1 MKIAIVRL
9 SALGDIIVSAVFLA
23 AIKERLPNAQ
33 IEWFV
38 DERFS
43 AILEHSPYIDKLHP
57 IALKSAL
64 KTFNP
69 LKIFKLFKSLRA
81 YEYDIIIDMQGLV
94 KSALIAQTLKAP
106 KKVGFDY
113 ASARE
118 GLSAFFYS
126 QKVSIAYNEPI
137 LKRNFTLLSHALN
150 LSQKEISNEIS
161 ESLSSRSKVFSYQ
174 DSPKID
180 ALNLNENKLKILFVL
195 ETSKI
200 NKTYPTERFK
210 ELALMLENFQICLL
224 WHANEDKANAL
235 YGALKNQRDVLLLP
249 KLTLNE
255 VKALLF
261 KMDLI
266 IGGDTGITH
275 LAWALQKPSITLYGN
290 TPMERFK
297 LESPINVSLTA
308 NSNANYHKKDFSIQ
322 NIEPKKIKECVL
334 NILKE
339 KNDL

>member
-9 SALGDIIVSAVFLA
+9 SALGDIIVSAVFLVL
-23 AIKERLPNAQ
+23 IKERFTNAQ

-57 IALKSAL
+57 IALKSTL
-64 KTFNP
+64 TTFNP

-81 YEYDIIIDMQGLV
+81 YEYDIVIDMQGLI
-94 KSALIAQTLKAP
+94 KSALITQMLKAP
-106 KKVGFDY
+106 KKVGFDCT
-113 ASARE
+113 SARE
-118 GLSAFFYS
+118 GLSAFSYS
-126 QKVSIAYNEPI
+126 QKVSIAYNEPV
-137 LKRNFTLLSHALN
+137 LKRNFTLLFHALN
-150 LSQKEISNEIS
+150 LPKKEIS

-180 ALNLNENKLKILFVL
+180 ALNLNKNKPKILFVL

-200 NKTYPTERFK
+200 NKTYPIERFK
-210 ELALMLENFQICLL
+210 ELALALENFQICLL
-224 WHANEDKANAL
+224 WHADEDKATAL

-297 LESPINVSLTA
+297 LESPINVSLTG

-339 KNDL
+339 KE

>member
-23 AIKERLPNAQ
+23 AIKERLPDAQ

-38 DERFS
+38 DERFG

-57 IALKSAL
+57 IALKSTL
-64 KTFNP
+64 TTFNP
-69 LKIFKLFKSLRA
+69 LKIFKLFKNLRA

-94 KSALIAQTLKAP
+94 KSALITQMLKAP

-126 QKVSIAYNEPI
+126 QKVSIAYDEPI

-150 LSQKEISNEIS
+150 LPKNEIS

-174 DSPKID
+174 DSPKIN
-180 ALNLNENKLKILFVL
+180 ALNLNQNKLKILFVL

-210 ELALMLENFQICLL
+210 ELALALENFQICLL
-224 WHANEDKANAL
+224 WHADEHKATAL
-235 YGALKNQRDVLLLP
+235 YHALKHQRDALLLP

-261 KMDLI
+261 KMDVI

-297 LESPINVSLTA
+297 LESPINVSLTG

-339 KNDL
+339 KE

>member
-9 SALGDIIVSAVFLA
+9 SALGDIIVSAVFLVL
-23 AIKERLPNAQ
+23 IKERFTNAQ

-57 IALKSAL
+57 IALKSTL
-64 KTFNP
+64 TTFNP
-69 LKIFKLFKSLRA
+69 LKIFKLFKSLRV
-81 YEYDIIIDMQGLV
+81 YEYDIVIDMQGLI
-94 KSALIAQTLKAP
+94 KSALITQMLKAP

-126 QKVSIAYNEPI
+126 QKVSIAYNEPV
-137 LKRNFTLLSHALN
+137 LKRNFMLLSHALN
-150 LSQKEISNEIS
+150 LPQKEIS
-161 ESLSSRSKVFSYQ
+161 ESLNSRSKVFSYQ

-200 NKTYPTERFK
+200 NKTYPIERFK
-210 ELALMLENFQICLL
+210 ELALALENFQICLL
-224 WHANEDKANAL
+224 WHASEDKATAL

-297 LESPINVSLTA
+297 LESSINVSLTG

>member
-23 AIKERLPNAQ
+23 AIKECLPNAQ

-64 KTFNP
+64 TTFNP

-81 YEYDIIIDMQGLV
+81 YEYDIIIDMQGLI
-94 KSALIAQTLKAP
+94 KSALITQMLKAP

-126 QKVSIAYNEPI
+126 QKVSIAYDEPI
-137 LKRNFTLLSHALN
+137 LKRNSTLLSQALN
-150 LSQKEISNEIS
+150 LPKKEISQG
-161 ESLSSRSKVFSYQ
+161 LSSRFKVFSYQ
-174 DSPKID
+174 DSPKIN
-180 ALNLNENKLKILFVL
+180 ALNLNQNKPKILFVL

-224 WHANEDKANAL
+224 WHADEHKATTL
-235 YGALKNQRDVLLLP
+235 YHALKHQCDVLLLP

-261 KMDLI
+261 KMDVI

-275 LAWALQKPSITLYGN
+275 LAWALQKASITLYGN

-297 LESPINVSLTA
+297 LESPINVSLTG

-322 NIEPKKIKECVL
+322 NIDPKKIKECVL
-334 NILKE
+334 NVLKE
-339 KNDL
+339 KE

>member
-23 AIKERLPNAQ
+23 LIKERFTNAQ

-57 IALKSAL
+57 IALKSTL
-64 KTFNP
+64 TTFNP

-81 YEYDIIIDMQGLV
+81 YEYDMVIDMQGLI
-94 KSALIAQTLKAP
+94 KSALITQMLKAP
-106 KKVGFDY
+106 KKVGFDC

-126 QKVSIAYNEPI
+126 QKVSIAYNEPV

-150 LSQKEISNEIS
+150 LPKKEISEG
-161 ESLSSRSKVFSYQ
+161 LSSRSKVFSYQ

-180 ALNLNENKLKILFVL
+180 ALNLNKNKPKILFVL

-200 NKTYPTERFK
+200 NKTYPIERFK
-210 ELALMLENFQICLL
+210 ELALALENFQICLL
-224 WHANEDKANAL
+224 WHASEDRATAL

-297 LESPINVSLTA
+297 LESPINVSLTG

-339 KNDL
+339 KE

>member
-23 AIKERLPNAQ
+23 AIKERFIDAQ

-57 IALKSAL
+57 IALKSTL
-64 KTFNP
+64 TTLNP

-81 YEYDIIIDMQGLV
+81 YEYDIVIDMQGLI
-94 KSALIAQTLKAP
+94 KSALITQMLKAP

-126 QKVSIAYNEPI
+126 QKVSIAYDEPI
-137 LKRNFTLLSHALN
+137 LKRNFTLLFHALN
-150 LSQKEISNEIS
+150 LPKNEIS
-161 ESLSSRSKVFSYQ
+161 EGLSSRFKVFSYQ

-180 ALNLNENKLKILFVL
+180 ALNLNKNKPKILFVL
-195 ETSKI
+195 ETSKT
-200 NKTYPTERFK
+200 NKTYPIERFK
-210 ELALMLENFQICLL
+210 DLALMLENFQICLL
-224 WHANEDKANAL
+224 WHADEHKATTL
-235 YGALKNQRDVLLLP
+235 YHALKHQRDALLLP

-297 LESPINVSLTA
+297 LESPINVSLTG
-308 NSNANYHKKDFSIQ
+308 NLNANYHKKDFSIQ
-322 NIEPKKIKECVL
+322 NIDPKKIKECVL

-339 KNDL
+339 KE

>member
-9 SALGDIIVSAVFLA
+9 SALGDIIVGAVFLA
-23 AIKERLPNAQ
+23 AIKECFTNAQ

-57 IALKSAL
+57 IALKSTL
-64 KTFNP
+64 TTFNP
-69 LKIFKLFKSLRA
+69 LKIFKFFKSLRA
-81 YEYDIIIDMQGLV
+81 YEYDIVIDMQGLI
-94 KSALIAQTLKAP
+94 KSALITQMLKAP

-126 QKVSIAYNEPI
+126 QKVSIAYNEPV
-137 LKRNFTLLSHALN
+137 LKRNFTLLFHALN
-150 LSQKEISNEIS
+150 LPKKEISEGLN
-161 ESLSSRSKVFSYQ
+161 SRSKVFSYQ

-180 ALNLNENKLKILFVL
+180 ALNLNENKPKILFVL

-200 NKTYPTERFK
+200 NKTYPIERFK
-210 ELALMLENFQICLL
+210 ELALALENFQICLL
-224 WHANEDKANAL
+224 WHASEDKATAL

-297 LESPINVSLTA
+297 LESPINVSLTG

-339 KNDL
+339 KE

>member
-1 MKIAIVRL
+1 M
-9 SALGDIIVSAVFLA
+9 SAVFLA
-23 AIKERLPNAQ
+23 LIKERFTNAQ

-38 DERFS
+38 DEKFG

-57 IALKSAL
+57 IALKSTL
-64 KTFNP
+64 TTFNP

-81 YEYDIIIDMQGLV
+81 YEYDIVIDMQGLI
-94 KSALIAQTLKAP
+94 KSALITQMLKAP

-126 QKVSIAYNEPI
+126 QKVSIAYNEPV

-150 LSQKEISNEIS
+150 LPKKEIS

-174 DSPKID
+174 NSPKID
-180 ALNLNENKLKILFVL
+180 ALNLNKNKLKILFVL

-200 NKTYPTERFK
+200 NKTYPIERFK
-210 ELALMLENFQICLL
+210 ELALALENFQICLL
-224 WHANEDKANAL
+224 WHASEDKATAL
-235 YGALKNQRDVLLLP
+235 YHTLKNQHDVLLLP

-297 LESPINVSLTA
+297 LESPINVSLTG

-339 KNDL
+339 KE

>member
-1 MKIAIVRL
+1 M
-9 SALGDIIVSAVFLA
+9 SAVFLA
-23 AIKERLPNAQ
+23 AIKECLPNAQ

-57 IALKSAL
+57 IALKSTL
-64 KTFNP
+64 TTLNP

-94 KSALIAQTLKAP
+94 KSALITQMLKAP

-118 GLSAFFYS
+118 SLSAFFYS
-126 QKVSIAYNEPI
+126 QKVSIAYDEPI
-137 LKRNFTLLSHALN
+137 LKRNFTLLSQALN
-150 LSQKEISNEIS
+150 LPKNEIS
-161 ESLSSRSKVFSYQ
+161 EGLSSRFKVFSYQ

-180 ALNLNENKLKILFVL
+180 ALNLNKNKPKILFVL

-200 NKTYPTERFK
+200 NKTYPIERFK
-210 ELALMLENFQICLL
+210 ELALALENFQICLL
-224 WHANEDKANAL
+224 WHADEDKATAL
-235 YGALKNQRDVLLLP
+235 YGALKHQHDVLLLP

-297 LESPINVSLTA
+297 LESPINVSLTG
-308 NSNANYHKKDFSIQ
+308 NSSANYHKKDFSIQ

-339 KNDL
+339 KE

>member
-23 AIKERLPNAQ
+23 VIKECLPNAQ

-38 DERFS
+38 DERFG

-57 IALKSAL
+57 IALKSVL
-64 KTFNP
+64 TTFNP

-94 KSALIAQTLKAP
+94 KSALITQMLKAP

-126 QKVSIAYNEPI
+126 QKVSIAYSEPV

-150 LSQKEISNEIS
+150 LPKKEIS
-161 ESLSSRSKVFSYQ
+161 ESLSSRAKVFSYQ

-180 ALNLNENKLKILFVL
+180 ALNLNQNKLKILFVL

-200 NKTYPTERFK
+200 NKTYPIERFK
-210 ELALMLENFQICLL
+210 ELALALENFQICLL

-235 YGALKNQRDVLLLP
+235 YGALKNQCDALLLP

-297 LESPINVSLTA
+297 LESPINVSLTG

-339 KNDL
+339 KE

>member
-23 AIKERLPNAQ
+23 LIKERFANAQ

-57 IALKSAL
+57 IALKSTL
-64 KTFNP
+64 TTFNP

-81 YEYDIIIDMQGLV
+81 YEYDIVIDMQGLI
-94 KSALIAQTLKAP
+94 KSALITQMLKAP

-126 QKVSIAYNEPI
+126 QKVSIAYNEPV
-137 LKRNFTLLSHALN
+137 LKRNFTLLFHALN
-150 LSQKEISNEIS
+150 LPKKEISEGLN
-161 ESLSSRSKVFSYQ
+161 SRSKVFSYQ

-180 ALNLNENKLKILFVL
+180 ALNLNKNKPKILFVL

-200 NKTYPTERFK
+200 NKTYPIERFK
-210 ELALMLENFQICLL
+210 ELALALENFQICLL
-224 WHANEDKANAL
+224 WHANEDKATAL
-235 YGALKNQRDVLLLP
+235 YGALKNQCDVLLLP

-297 LESPINVSLTA
+297 LESPINVSLTG

-339 KNDL
+339 KE

>member
-1 MKIAIVRL
+1 M
-9 SALGDIIVSAVFLA
+9 SAVFLA
-23 AIKERLPNAQ
+23 LIKERFTNAQ

-38 DERFS
+38 DERFGT
-43 AILEHSPYIDKLHP
+43 ILEHSPYIDKLHP
-57 IALKSAL
+57 IALKNTL
-64 KTFNP
+64 TTFNP

-81 YEYDIIIDMQGLV
+81 YEYDIVIDMQGLI
-94 KSALIAQTLKAP
+94 KSALITQMLKAP

-150 LSQKEISNEIS
+150 LPKKEISEG
-161 ESLSSRSKVFSYQ
+161 LSSRSKVFSYQ

-180 ALNLNENKLKILFVL
+180 ALNLNKNKLKILFVL

-200 NKTYPTERFK
+200 NKTYPIERFK
-210 ELALMLENFQICLL
+210 ELALALENFQICLL
-224 WHANEDKANAL
+224 WHANEDKATAL

-297 LESPINVSLTA
+297 LESPINVSLTG

-339 KNDL
+339 KE

>member
-9 SALGDIIVSAVFLA
+9 SALGDIIVSAVFLVL
-23 AIKERLPNAQ
+23 IKERFTNAQ

-38 DERFS
+38 DERFG

-57 IALKSAL
+57 IALKSTL
-64 KTFNP
+64 TTFNP

-81 YEYDIIIDMQGLV
+81 YEYDIVIDMQGLI
-94 KSALIAQTLKAP
+94 KSALITQMLKAP

-137 LKRNFTLLSHALN
+137 LKRNFTLLSCALN
-150 LSQKEISNEIS
+150 LPQKEISEGLN
-161 ESLSSRSKVFSYQ
+161 SRSKVFSYQ
-174 DSPKID
+174 DSLKID
-180 ALNLNENKLKILFVL
+180 ALNLNKNKLKILFVL

-200 NKTYPTERFK
+200 NKTYPIERFK
-210 ELALMLENFQICLL
+210 ELALALENFQICLL
-224 WHANEDKANAL
+224 WHASEDKATAL

-297 LESPINVSLTA
+297 LESPINVSLTG

-339 KNDL
+339 KE

>member
-23 AIKERLPNAQ
+23 VIKERFIHAQ

-43 AILEHSPYIDKLHP
+43 TILEHSPYIDKLHP
-57 IALKSAL
+57 IALKSVL
-64 KTFNP
+64 KSFNP

-81 YEYDIIIDMQGLV
+81 YEYDIIIDMQGLI
-94 KSALIAQTLKAP
+94 KSALITQCLKAP

-118 GLSAFFYS
+118 GLSALFYS
-126 QKVSIAYNEPI
+126 QKVSIAYEESI
-137 LKRNFTLLSHALN
+137 LKRNFTLISQALN
-150 LSQKEISNEIS
+150 LPKKEIS
-161 ESLSSRSKVFSYQ
+161 ESLISRSKVFSYQ
-174 DSPKID
+174 NSPKIN
-180 ALNLNENKLKILFVL
+180 ALNLNENKPKILFVL

-200 NKTYPTERFK
+200 NKTYPIERFK

-224 WHANEDKANAL
+224 WHADEKKAVVL
-235 YGALKNQRDVLLLP
+235 YDALKNQCDILLLP

-297 LESPINVSLTA
+297 LESPINISLT
-308 NSNANYHKKDFSIQ
+308 SNANASYHKKDFSIQ
-322 NIEPKKIKECVL
+322 NIEPERIKECVL
-334 NILKE
+334 NLLKE
-339 KNDL
+339 KE

>member
-1 MKIAIVRL
+1 M
-9 SALGDIIVSAVFLA
+9 SAVFLA
-23 AIKERLPNAQ
+23 AIKERFANAQ

-64 KTFNP
+64 ATFNP

-81 YEYDIIIDMQGLV
+81 YEYDIVIDMQGLI
-94 KSALIAQTLKAP
+94 KSALITQMLKAP

-126 QKVSIAYNEPI
+126 QKVSIAYNEPV

-150 LSQKEISNEIS
+150 LPQKEISEG
-161 ESLSSRSKVFSYQ
+161 LSSRSKVFSYQ
-174 DSPKID
+174 DSLKID
-180 ALNLNENKLKILFVL
+180 ALNLDKNKLKILFVL

-200 NKTYPTERFK
+200 NKTYPIERFK
-210 ELALMLENFQICLL
+210 ELALALENFQICLL
-224 WHANEDKANAL
+224 WHASEDKATAL
-235 YGALKNQRDVLLLP
+235 YGALKNQCDVLLLP

-297 LESPINVSLTA
+297 LESPINVSLA
-308 NSNANYHKKDFSIQ
+308 GNSNANYHKKDFSIQ

-339 KNDL
+339 KE

>member
-23 AIKERLPNAQ
+23 AIKERFANAQ

-38 DERFS
+38 DERFG

-57 IALKSAL
+57 IALKSTL
-64 KTFNP
+64 TTFNP

-81 YEYDIIIDMQGLV
+81 YEYDIVIDMQGLI
-94 KSALIAQTLKAP
+94 KSALITQMLKAP

-126 QKVSIAYNEPI
+126 QKVSIAYNEPV

-150 LSQKEISNEIS
+150 LPKKEISEG
-161 ESLSSRSKVFSYQ
+161 LSSRSKVFSYQ

-180 ALNLNENKLKILFVL
+180 ALNLNKNKLKILFVL

-200 NKTYPTERFK
+200 NKTYPIERFK
-210 ELALMLENFQICLL
+210 ELALALENFQICLL
-224 WHANEDKANAL
+224 WHASEDKAAAL
-235 YGALKNQRDVLLLP
+235 YHTLKNQRDVLLLP

-297 LESPINVSLTA
+297 LGSPINVSLTG

-339 KNDL
+339 KE

>member
-23 AIKERLPNAQ
+23 AIKERFANAQ

-38 DERFS
+38 DERFG

-64 KTFNP
+64 TTFNP

-81 YEYDIIIDMQGLV
+81 YEYDIVIDMQGLI
-94 KSALIAQTLKAP
+94 KSALITQMLKAP
-106 KKVGFDY
+106 KKVGFDC

-126 QKVSIAYNEPI
+126 QKVSIAYNEPV

-150 LSQKEISNEIS
+150 LPKKEISEG
-161 ESLSSRSKVFSYQ
+161 LSSRSKVFSYQ
-174 DSPKID
+174 DSPKIN
-180 ALNLNENKLKILFVL
+180 ALNLNQNKPKILFVL

-210 ELALMLENFQICLL
+210 ELALALENFQICLL
-224 WHANEDKANAL
+224 WHADEKKAAVL
-235 YGALKNQRDVLLLP
+235 YHALKHQRDVLLLP

-297 LESPINVSLTA
+297 LESPINVSLTG

-339 KNDL
+339 KE

>member
-23 AIKERLPNAQ
+23 AIKERFANAQ

-38 DERFS
+38 DERFG

-57 IALKSAL
+57 IALKSTL
-64 KTFNP
+64 TTFNP

-81 YEYDIIIDMQGLV
+81 YEYDIVIDMQGLI
-94 KSALIAQTLKAP
+94 KSALITQMLKAP

-126 QKVSIAYNEPI
+126 QKVSIAYNEPV

-150 LSQKEISNEIS
+150 LPQKETS
-161 ESLSSRSKVFSYQ
+161 EGLNSRSKVFSYQ
-174 DSPKID
+174 DSLKID
-180 ALNLNENKLKILFVL
+180 ALNLNKNKPKILFVL

-200 NKTYPTERFK
+200 NKTYPIERFK
-210 ELALMLENFQICLL
+210 ELALALENFQICLL
-224 WHANEDKANAL
+224 WHASEDKATAL

-297 LESPINVSLTA
+297 LESPINVSLTG

-339 KNDL
+339 KE

>member
-1 MKIAIVRL
+1 M
-9 SALGDIIVSAVFLA
+9 SAVFLA
-23 AIKERLPNAQ
+23 AIKERFTNAQ

-38 DERFS
+38 DERFG

-57 IALKSAL
+57 IALKSTLA
-64 KTFNP
+64 TFNP

-81 YEYDIIIDMQGLV
+81 YEYDIVIDMQGLV
-94 KSALIAQTLKAP
+94 KSALITQMLKAP

-126 QKVSIAYNEPI
+126 QKVSIAYNESV

-150 LSQKEISNEIS
+150 LPQKEILEG
-161 ESLSSRSKVFSYQ
+161 LSSRSKVFSYQ

-180 ALNLNENKLKILFVL
+180 ALNLNKNKLKILFVL

-200 NKTYPTERFK
+200 NKTYPIERFK

-224 WHANEDKANAL
+224 WHADEDKATAL

-255 VKALLF
+255 VNALLF

-297 LESPINVSLTA
+297 LESPINVSLTG

-339 KNDL
+339 KE

>member
-9 SALGDIIVSAVFLA
+9 SALGDIIVGAVFLV
-23 AIKERLPNAQ
+23 AIKERFANAQ

-43 AILEHSPYIDKLHP
+43 TILEHSPYIDKLHP
-57 IALKSAL
+57 IALKSTLA
-64 KTFNP
+64 TFNP
-69 LKIFKLFKSLRA
+69 LKIFKLFKSLRV
-81 YEYDIIIDMQGLV
+81 YEYDIVIDMQGLI
-94 KSALIAQTLKAP
+94 KSALITQMLKAP

-126 QKVSIAYNEPI
+126 QKVSIAYNEPV
-137 LKRNFTLLSHALN
+137 LKRNFTLLFHALN
-150 LSQKEISNEIS
+150 LPQKEIS
-161 ESLSSRSKVFSYQ
+161 ESLNSRSKVFSYQ

-200 NKTYPTERFK
+200 NKTYPIERFK
-210 ELALMLENFQICLL
+210 ELALALENFQICLL
-224 WHANEDKANAL
+224 WHASEDKATAL
-235 YGALKNQRDVLLLP
+235 YGALKNQCDVLLLP

-297 LESPINVSLTA
+297 LESPINVSLTG

-339 KNDL
+339 KE

>member
-23 AIKERLPNAQ
+23 AIKECLPNAQ

-57 IALKSAL
+57 IALKSTL
-64 KTFNP
+64 TTFNP

-94 KSALIAQTLKAP
+94 KSALITQMLKAP

-126 QKVSIAYNEPI
+126 QKVSIAYDEPI

-150 LSQKEISNEIS
+150 LPKKEISQG
-161 ESLSSRSKVFSYQ
+161 LSSRAKAFSYQ
-174 DSPKID
+174 DSPKIN
-180 ALNLNENKLKILFVL
+180 ALNLNQNKPKILFVL

-200 NKTYPTERFK
+200 NKTYPIERFK

-224 WHANEDKANAL
+224 WHADEDKATTL
-235 YGALKNQRDVLLLP
+235 YHALKHQRDALLLP

-261 KMDLI
+261 KMDVI

-297 LESPINVSLTA
+297 LESPINVSLTG

-339 KNDL
+339 KE

>member
-23 AIKERLPNAQ
+23 LIKERFANAQ

-38 DERFS
+38 DERFG

-57 IALKSAL
+57 IALKSTL
-64 KTFNP
+64 TTFNP

-81 YEYDIIIDMQGLV
+81 YEYDIVIDMQGLI
-94 KSALIAQTLKAP
+94 KSALITQMLKAP
-106 KKVGFDY
+106 KKVGFDCT
-113 ASARE
+113 SARE

-126 QKVSIAYNEPI
+126 QKVSIAYNEPV

-150 LSQKEISNEIS
+150 LPKKEISEG
-161 ESLSSRSKVFSYQ
+161 LSSRSKVFSYQ

-180 ALNLNENKLKILFVL
+180 ALNLNKNKLKILFVL

-200 NKTYPTERFK
+200 NKTYPIERFK
-210 ELALMLENFQICLL
+210 ELALALENFQICLL
-224 WHANEDKANAL
+224 WHADEDKAAAL
-235 YGALKNQRDVLLLP
+235 YHTLKNQRDVLLLP

-297 LESPINVSLTA
+297 LESPINISLTG

-339 KNDL
+339 KE

>member
-23 AIKERLPNAQ
+23 LIKERFTNAQ

-38 DERFS
+38 DERFG

-57 IALKSAL
+57 IALKSIL
-64 KTFNP
+64 TTFNP

-81 YEYDIIIDMQGLV
+81 YEYDMVIDMQGLI
-94 KSALIAQTLKAP
+94 KSALITQMLKAP

-126 QKVSIAYNEPI
+126 QKVSIAYNESI

-150 LSQKEISNEIS
+150 LPKKEISEG
-161 ESLSSRSKVFSYQ
+161 LSFRSKVFSYQ

-180 ALNLNENKLKILFVL
+180 ALNLNKNKLKILFVL

-200 NKTYPTERFK
+200 NKTYPIERFK
-210 ELALMLENFQICLL
+210 ELALALENFQICLL
-224 WHANEDKANAL
+224 WHASEDKATAL
-235 YGALKNQRDVLLLP
+235 YHTLKNQRDVLLLP

-297 LESPINVSLTA
+297 LESPINVSLTG

-339 KNDL
+339 KE

>member
-9 SALGDIIVSAVFLA
+9 SALGDVIVSAVFLA
-23 AIKERLPNAQ
+23 AIKERFTDAQ

-38 DERFS
+38 DERFG

-64 KTFNP
+64 TTFNP

-94 KSALIAQTLKAP
+94 KSALITQMLKAP

-126 QKVSIAYNEPI
+126 QKVSIAYDEPI

-150 LSQKEISNEIS
+150 LPKKEISQG
-161 ESLSSRSKVFSYQ
+161 LSSRAKVFSYQ
-174 DSPKID
+174 DSPKIN
-180 ALNLNENKLKILFVL
+180 ALNLNKNKPKILFVL

-200 NKTYPTERFK
+200 NKTYPIERFK

-235 YGALKNQRDVLLLP
+235 YHALKHQRDVLLLP

-261 KMDLI
+261 KMDVI

-297 LESPINVSLTA
+297 LESPINVSLTG

-339 KNDL
+339 KE

>member
-23 AIKERLPNAQ
+23 LIKERFTNAQ

-57 IALKSAL
+57 IALKSTL
-64 KTFNP
+64 TTFNP

-81 YEYDIIIDMQGLV
+81 YEYDMVIDMQGLI
-94 KSALIAQTLKAP
+94 KSALITQMLKAP

-126 QKVSIAYNEPI
+126 QKVSIAYNESI
-137 LKRNFTLLSHALN
+137 LKRNFTLLFHALN
-150 LSQKEISNEIS
+150 LPQKEISEGLN
-161 ESLSSRSKVFSYQ
+161 SRSKVFSYQ

-180 ALNLNENKLKILFVL
+180 ALNLNKNKPKILFVL

-200 NKTYPTERFK
+200 NKTYPIERFK
-210 ELALMLENFQICLL
+210 ELALALENFQICLL
-224 WHANEDKANAL
+224 WHADEDKAAAL

-297 LESPINVSLTA
+297 LESPINVSLTG

-339 KNDL
+339 KE

>member
-9 SALGDIIVSAVFLA
+9 SALGDIIVSAVFLV
-23 AIKERLPNAQ
+23 AIKECLPNAQ

-38 DERFS
+38 DERFG

-64 KTFNP
+64 TTFNP

-94 KSALIAQTLKAP
+94 KSALITQMLKAP

-126 QKVSIAYNEPI
+126 QKVSIAYDEPI
-137 LKRNFTLLSHALN
+137 LKRNFTLLFHALN
-150 LSQKEISNEIS
+150 LPKNEIS
-161 ESLSSRSKVFSYQ
+161 EGLSSRAKVFSYQ
-174 DSPKID
+174 DSPKIN
-180 ALNLNENKLKILFVL
+180 ALNLNQNKPKILFVL

-224 WHANEDKANAL
+224 WHADEKKATTL
-235 YGALKNQRDVLLLP
+235 YHALKHQRDALLLP

-261 KMDLI
+261 KMDVI

-297 LESPINVSLTA
+297 LESPINVSLTG

-322 NIEPKKIKECVL
+322 NIDPKKIKECVL
-334 NILKE
+334 NVLKE
-339 KNDL
+339 KE

>member
-9 SALGDIIVSAVFLA
+9 SALGDIIVGAVFLA
-23 AIKERLPNAQ
+23 AIKECLPNAQ

-38 DERFS
+38 DERFG

-57 IALKSAL
+57 IALKSTL
-64 KTFNP
+64 TTLNP

-94 KSALIAQTLKAP
+94 KSALITQMLKAP

-126 QKVSIAYNEPI
+126 QKVSIAYDEPI

-150 LSQKEISNEIS
+150 LPKKEISEG
-161 ESLSSRSKVFSYQ
+161 LSSRAKVFSYQ
-174 DSPKID
+174 DSPKIN
-180 ALNLNENKLKILFVL
+180 ALNLNKNKPKILFVL

-200 NKTYPTERFK
+200 NKTYPIERFK

-224 WHANEDKANAL
+224 WHANEDKANVL
-235 YGALKNQRDVLLLP
+235 YGALKHKRDVLLLP

-261 KMDLI
+261 KMDVI

-275 LAWALQKPSITLYGN
+275 LAWALQKASITLYGS

-297 LESPINVSLTA
+297 LESPINVSLTG
-308 NSNANYHKKDFSIQ
+308 NSNADYHKKDFSIQ

-339 KNDL
+339 KE

>member
-23 AIKERLPNAQ
+23 AIKERFTNAQ

-38 DERFS
+38 DERFG

-57 IALKSAL
+57 IALKSTL
-64 KTFNP
+64 TTFNP
-69 LKIFKLFKSLRA
+69 LKIFKLFKSLRT
-81 YEYDIIIDMQGLV
+81 YEYDIVIDMQGLI
-94 KSALIAQTLKAP
+94 KSALITQMLKAP

-113 ASARE
+113 TSARE

-126 QKVSIAYNEPI
+126 QKVSIAYNESI
-137 LKRNFTLLSHALN
+137 LKRNFTLLFHALN
-150 LSQKEISNEIS
+150 LPQKEISEG
-161 ESLSSRSKVFSYQ
+161 LSFRSKVFSYQ

-180 ALNLNENKLKILFVL
+180 ALNLNQNKLKILFVL

-200 NKTYPTERFK
+200 NKTYPIERFK
-210 ELALMLENFQICLL
+210 DLALMLENFQICLL
-224 WHANEDKANAL
+224 WHASEDKATTL
-235 YGALKNQRDVLLLP
+235 YHALKHQRDALLLP

-297 LESPINVSLTA
+297 LESPINVSLTG

-339 KNDL
+339 KE

>member
-23 AIKERLPNAQ
+23 LIKERFTNAQ

-38 DERFS
+38 DERFG

-57 IALKSAL
+57 IALKRTL
-64 KTFNP
+64 TTFNP

-81 YEYDIIIDMQGLV
+81 YEYDIVIDMQGLI
-94 KSALIAQTLKAP
+94 KSALITQMLKAP

-126 QKVSIAYNEPI
+126 QKVSIAYNEPV
-137 LKRNFTLLSHALN
+137 LKRNFMLLSHALN
-150 LSQKEISNEIS
+150 LPKKEISEG
-161 ESLSSRSKVFSYQ
+161 LSSRSKVFSYQ

-200 NKTYPTERFK
+200 NKTYPIERFK
-210 ELALMLENFQICLL
+210 ELALALENFQICLL
-224 WHANEDKANAL
+224 WHANEDKATAL
-235 YGALKNQRDVLLLP
+235 YGALKNQRNVLLLP

-297 LESPINVSLTA
+297 LESPINVSLTG

-339 KNDL
+339 KE

>member
-23 AIKERLPNAQ
+23 AIKERFTNAQ

-38 DERFS
+38 DERFG

-57 IALKSAL
+57 IALKSIL
-64 KTFNP
+64 TTFNP
-69 LKIFKLFKSLRA
+69 LNIFKLFKSLMA
-81 YEYDIIIDMQGLV
+81 YEYDIVIDMQGLI
-94 KSALIAQTLKAP
+94 KSALITQMLKAP

-126 QKVSIAYNEPI
+126 QKVSIAYSEPV

-150 LSQKEISNEIS
+150 LPKKEISEG
-161 ESLSSRSKVFSYQ
+161 LSSRAKVFSYQ

-180 ALNLNENKLKILFVL
+180 ALNLNKNKLKILFVL

-200 NKTYPTERFK
+200 NKTYPIERFK
-210 ELALMLENFQICLL
+210 ELALALENFQICLL
-224 WHANEDKANAL
+224 WHASEDKATAL

-297 LESPINVSLTA
+297 LESPINVSLTG

>member
-1 MKIAIVRL
+1 M
-9 SALGDIIVSAVFLA
+9 SAVFLA
-23 AIKERLPNAQ
+23 LIKERFANAQ

-38 DERFS
+38 DERFG

-57 IALKSAL
+57 IALKSTL
-64 KTFNP
+64 TTFNP

-81 YEYDIIIDMQGLV
+81 YEYDIVIDMQGLI
-94 KSALIAQTLKAP
+94 KSALITQMLKAP
-106 KKVGFDY
+106 KKVGFDCT
-113 ASARE
+113 SARE
-118 GLSAFFYS
+118 NLSAFFYS
-126 QKVSIAYNEPI
+126 QKVSIAYNEPV

-150 LSQKEISNEIS
+150 LPKKEISEG
-161 ESLSSRSKVFSYQ
+161 LRSRSKVFSYQ

-180 ALNLNENKLKILFVL
+180 ALNLNKNKPKILFVL

-200 NKTYPTERFK
+200 NKTYPIERFK
-210 ELALMLENFQICLL
+210 ELALALENFQICLL
-224 WHANEDKANAL
+224 WHADETKANAL

-297 LESPINVSLTA
+297 LESPINVSLTG

-339 KNDL
+339 KE

>member
-9 SALGDIIVSAVFLA
+9 SALGDIIVSAVFLTL
-23 AIKERLPNAQ
+23 IKEHFTNAQ

-38 DERFS
+38 DERFGT
-43 AILEHSPYIDKLHP
+43 ILEHSPYIDELHP
-57 IALKSAL
+57 IALKSTL
-64 KTFNP
+64 TTFNP

-81 YEYDIIIDMQGLV
+81 YEYDIVIDMQGLI
-94 KSALIAQTLKAP
+94 KSALITQMLKAP
-106 KKVGFDY
+106 KKVGFDCT
-113 ASARE
+113 SARE

-126 QKVSIAYNEPI
+126 QKVSIAYNEPV

-150 LSQKEISNEIS
+150 LPKKEISEG
-161 ESLSSRSKVFSYQ
+161 LSSRSKVFSYQ

-180 ALNLNENKLKILFVL
+180 ALNLNKNKLKILFVL

-200 NKTYPTERFK
+200 NKTYPIERFK
-210 ELALMLENFQICLL
+210 ELALALENFQICLL
-224 WHANEDKANAL
+224 WHASEDKATAL

-297 LESPINVSLTA
+297 LESPINVSLTG

-339 KNDL
+339 KE

>member
-9 SALGDIIVSAVFLA
+9 SALGDVIVSAVFLA
-23 AIKERLPNAQ
+23 AIKERFTNAQ

-38 DERFS
+38 DERFG

-64 KTFNP
+64 TTFNP

-81 YEYDIIIDMQGLV
+81 YEYDIIIDMQGLI
-94 KSALIAQTLKAP
+94 KSALITQTLKAP

-150 LSQKEISNEIS
+150 LPKKEISEG
-161 ESLSSRSKVFSYQ
+161 LSSRAKVFSYQ
-174 DSPKID
+174 PSLKID
-180 ALNLNENKLKILFVL
+180 ALNLNQNKPKILFVL
-195 ETSKI
+195 ETSKV
-200 NKTYPTERFK
+200 NKTYPIERFK
-210 ELALMLENFQICLL
+210 ELALALENFQICLL
-224 WHANEDKANAL
+224 WHADEKKAATL
-235 YGALKNQRDVLLLP
+235 YGALKDQRDVLLLP

-297 LESPINVSLTA
+297 LESPINVSLTG

-322 NIEPKKIKECVL
+322 NIDPKKIKECVL

-339 KNDL
+339 KE

>member
-23 AIKERLPNAQ
+23 MIKERFIHAQ

-43 AILEHSPYIDKLHP
+43 AILEYSPYIDKLHP
-57 IALKSAL
+57 IALKSTL
-64 KTFNP
+64 KSFNP

-81 YEYDIIIDMQGLV
+81 YEYDIIIDMQGLI
-94 KSALIAQTLKAP
+94 KSALITQCLKAP

-118 GLSAFFYS
+118 GLSALFYS
-126 QKVSIAYNEPI
+126 QKVSIAYDEPI
-137 LKRNFTLLSHALN
+137 LKRNFTLISQALN
-150 LSQKEISNEIS
+150 LPKKEISQ
-161 ESLSSRSKVFSYQ
+161 SLNSRSKVFSYQ
-174 DSPKID
+174 DSLQIN
-180 ALNLNENKLKILFVL
+180 ALNLNENKPKILFVL

-200 NKTYPTERFK
+200 NKTYPIERFK
-210 ELALMLENFQICLL
+210 ELALMLESVQICLL
-224 WHANEDKANAL
+224 WHADEKKAAAL
-235 YGALKNQRDVLLLP
+235 YDALKNQCDILLLP

-261 KMDLI
+261 RMDLI

-297 LESPINVSLTA
+297 LESPINISLTSNA
-308 NSNANYHKKDFSIQ
+308 NANYHKKDFSIQ
-322 NIEPKKIKECVL
+322 NIEPKRIKECVL
-334 NILKE
+334 NLLKE
-339 KNDL
+339 KE

>member
-23 AIKERLPNAQ
+23 LIKERFTNAQ

-38 DERFS
+38 DERFG

-64 KTFNP
+64 TTFNP

-81 YEYDIIIDMQGLV
+81 YEYDIVIDMQGLI
-94 KSALIAQTLKAP
+94 KSALITQMLKAP
-106 KKVGFDY
+106 KKVGFDCT
-113 ASARE
+113 SARE

-126 QKVSIAYNEPI
+126 QKVSIAYNEPV

-150 LSQKEISNEIS
+150 LPKKEISEG
-161 ESLSSRSKVFSYQ
+161 LSSRSKVFSYQ

-180 ALNLNENKLKILFVL
+180 ALNLNKNKPKILFVL

-200 NKTYPTERFK
+200 NKTYPIERFK
-210 ELALMLENFQICLL
+210 ELALALENFQICLL
-224 WHANEDKANAL
+224 WHASEDKATAL

-297 LESPINVSLTA
+297 LESPINVSLTG

-339 KNDL
+339 KE

>member
-9 SALGDIIVSAVFLA
+9 SALGDIIVGAVFLA
-23 AIKERLPNAQ
+23 AIKECLPNAQ

-57 IALKSAL
+57 IALKSVL
-64 KTFNP
+64 TTFNP

-81 YEYDIIIDMQGLV
+81 YEYDIIIDMQGLI
-94 KSALIAQTLKAP
+94 KSALITQTLKAP

-150 LSQKEISNEIS
+150 LPKKEISEG
-161 ESLSSRSKVFSYQ
+161 LSSRAKVFSYQ
-174 DSPKID
+174 DSPKIN
-180 ALNLNENKLKILFVL
+180 ALNLNQNKPKILFVL

-200 NKTYPTERFK
+200 NKTYPIERFK
-210 ELALMLENFQICLL
+210 ELALALENFQICLL
-224 WHANEDKANAL
+224 WHADEKKATTL
-235 YGALKNQRDVLLLP
+235 YHALKHQHDILLLP

-297 LESPINVSLTA
+297 LESPINVSLTG

-322 NIEPKKIKECVL
+322 NIDPKKIKECVL

-339 KNDL
+339 KE

>member
-9 SALGDIIVSAVFLA
+9 SALGDIIVSAVFLTL
-23 AIKERLPNAQ
+23 IKERFTNAQ

-57 IALKSAL
+57 IALKSTL
-64 KTFNP
+64 TTFNP

-81 YEYDIIIDMQGLV
+81 YEYDIVIDMQGLI
-94 KSALIAQTLKAP
+94 KSALITQMLKAP

-126 QKVSIAYNEPI
+126 QKVSIAYNEPV

-150 LSQKEISNEIS
+150 LPKKEIS

-180 ALNLNENKLKILFVL
+180 ALNLNKNKPKILFVL

-200 NKTYPTERFK
+200 NKTYPIERFK
-210 ELALMLENFQICLL
+210 ELALALENFQICLL
-224 WHANEDKANAL
+224 WHASEDKANAL

-297 LESPINVSLTA
+297 LESPINVSLTG

-334 NILKE
+334 NLLKE
-339 KNDL
+339 KE

>member
-23 AIKERLPNAQ
+23 LIKERFTNAQ

-38 DERFS
+38 DERFG

-57 IALKSAL
+57 IALKSTL
-64 KTFNP
+64 TTFNP

-81 YEYDIIIDMQGLV
+81 YEYDIVIDMQGLI
-94 KSALIAQTLKAP
+94 KSALITQMLKAP

-126 QKVSIAYNEPI
+126 QKVSIAYNESI

-150 LSQKEISNEIS
+150 LPKKEISEG
-161 ESLSSRSKVFSYQ
+161 LSSRSKVFSYQ

-180 ALNLNENKLKILFVL
+180 ALNLNKNKLKILFVL

-200 NKTYPTERFK
+200 NKTYPIERFK
-210 ELALMLENFQICLL
+210 ELALALENFQICLL
-224 WHANEDKANAL
+224 WHASEDKATAL

-297 LESPINVSLTA
+297 LESPINVSLTG

-339 KNDL
+339 KE

>member
-1 MKIAIVRL
+1 M
-9 SALGDIIVSAVFLA
+9 SAVFLA
-23 AIKERLPNAQ
+23 AIKERFANAQ

-38 DERFS
+38 DERFG

-57 IALKSAL
+57 IALKSTL
-64 KTFNP
+64 TTFNP

-81 YEYDIIIDMQGLV
+81 YEYDMVIDMQGLI
-94 KSALIAQTLKAP
+94 KSALITQMLKAP

-126 QKVSIAYNEPI
+126 QKVSIAYNESI
-137 LKRNFTLLSHALN
+137 LKRNFTLLFHALN
-150 LSQKEISNEIS
+150 LPKKEISEGLN
-161 ESLSSRSKVFSYQ
+161 SRSKVFSYQ

-180 ALNLNENKLKILFVL
+180 ALNLNKNKLKILFVL

-200 NKTYPTERFK
+200 NKTYPIERFK
-210 ELALMLENFQICLL
+210 ELALALENFQICLL

-297 LESPINVSLTA
+297 LESPINVSLTG

-339 KNDL
+339 KE

>member
-1 MKIAIVRL
+1 M
-9 SALGDIIVSAVFLA
+9 SAVFLA
-23 AIKERLPNAQ
+23 LIKERFTNAQ

-38 DERFS
+38 DERFG

-64 KTFNP
+64 TTFNP

-81 YEYDIIIDMQGLV
+81 YEYDIVIDMQGLI
-94 KSALIAQTLKAP
+94 KSALITQMLKAP
-106 KKVGFDY
+106 KKVGFDCT
-113 ASARE
+113 SARE

-126 QKVSIAYNEPI
+126 QKVSIAYNEPV

-150 LSQKEISNEIS
+150 LPKKEISEG
-161 ESLSSRSKVFSYQ
+161 LSSRSKVFSYQ
-174 DSPKID
+174 DSPKVD

-195 ETSKI
+195 ETSKL
-200 NKTYPTERFK
+200 NKTYPIERFK

-224 WHANEDKANAL
+224 WHADEDKANAL
-235 YGALKNQRDVLLLP
+235 YGALKNQCDVLLLP

-297 LESPINVSLTA
+297 LESPINVSLTG

-339 KNDL
+339 KE